1 VGEPTTDCK
10 NIKNA
15 RYGILTEA
23 LMKGFFYFI
32 FLSWYIGTGILEELV
47 VSIIRVIQELF
58 STLFGL
64 P

>member
-1 VGEPTTDCK
+1 MGEPTTDCK

-23 LMKGFFYFI
+23 LMKGFYFI
-32 FLSWYIGTGILEELV
+32 LLSWYIGTGILEELV